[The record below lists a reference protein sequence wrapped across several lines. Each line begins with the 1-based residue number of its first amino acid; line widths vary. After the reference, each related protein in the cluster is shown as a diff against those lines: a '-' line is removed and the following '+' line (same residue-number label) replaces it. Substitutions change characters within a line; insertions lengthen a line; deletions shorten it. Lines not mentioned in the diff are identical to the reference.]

1 MPLYQARDS
10 YHLLWLWA
18 TVLRAQNCRFISCP
32 CLRGHGLLGL
42 ASAQSGSAGTHAYL
56 ETRLTTQQQEVWT
69 VESMMYGKSTGLG
82 GQKSGCH

>member
-32 CLRGHGLLGL
+32 YLRGHGLLGL
-42 ASAQSGSAGTHAYL
+42 ASAQSGSASPPPRHKL
-56 ETRLTTQQQEVWT
+56 LNQ
-69 VESMMYGKSTGLG
+69 SSPLLLL
-82 GQKSGCH
+82 